1 MDKIYSGS
9 TRKSIINI
17 PIDTRTIYYMSEYI
31 DLAKIIILKLAKIII
46 ERRLNNKDYRT
57 HANVYD
63 ILNNCYI
70 KYIIFNKEVESIYG
84 HHYYYDVII
93 IFLINK
99 ETGDQYIFKIMIG
112 MYDIKYAFK
121 KIESGEEN
129 LPYLYQY
136 VMRLNE
142 LNLNIK
148 KLYLT
153 LTEQPK
159 IINKKIIQSVVI
171 CNTLLRSK
179 CHRAYEYTE
188 DIMSCY

>member
-1 MDKIYSGS
+1 M
-9 TRKSIINI
+9 
-17 PIDTRTIYYMSEYI
+17 E
-31 DLAKIIILKLAKIII
+31 
-46 ERRLNNKDYRT
+46 
-57 HANVYD
+57 
-63 ILNNCYI
+63 C
-70 KYIIFNKEVESIYG
+70 IYG
-84 HHYYYDVII
+84 RDYYYDVII

-121 KIESGEEN
+121 KIESGEED

-179 CHRAYEYTE
+179 CHRPYEYT
-188 DIMSCY
+188 

>member
-17 PIDTRTIYYMSEYI
+17 PIDTRKIYYMSEYI
-31 DLAKIIILKLAKIII
+31 NLAKIIVLKLAKIII
-46 ERRLNNKDYRT
+46 ERRLNNKEYRT

-63 ILNNCYI
+63 ILNNCSI
-70 KYIIFNKEVESIYG
+70 KHIIFNKEKEYIYSRD
-84 HHYYYDVII
+84 YYYDVII

-129 LPYLYQY
+129 LPYHYQY

-159 IINKKIIQSVVI
+159 IINK
-171 CNTLLRSK
+171 
-179 CHRAYEYTE
+179 
-188 DIMSCY
+188 

>member
-1 MDKIYSGS
+1 MDEIYNGL
-9 TRKSIINI
+9 TEKSIINI

-46 ERRLNNKDYRT
+46 ERRLNKEYRT

-70 KYIIFNKEVESIYG
+70 KHIIFNKEKEYIYSRD
-84 HHYYYDVII
+84 YYYDVII

-121 KIESGEEN
+121 KIESGEVD

-148 KLYLT
+148 KLYFI

-159 IINKKIIQSVVI
+159 KINSKIYQSVVI

-179 CHRAYEYTE
+179 CHRPYEYTE
-188 DIMSCY
+188 DIMS